1 MAAIVTNKFRLNNA
15 EQFYESFG
23 EANTSFYLFVG
34 RPQPW
39 TITTPFGG
47 GTDTAPPT
55 PLDNVDDEYMY
66 FRDMLAAKRIAA
78 ADIQYA
84 IPRHNWTSGTIY
96 DYYRGDYGAQWSST
110 ATDIV
115 KTENAGTN
123 LWASTT
129 LFYVLSSL
137 NNVYKCMRNSPGA
150 PTVGGGSAVASTVE
164 PTGTSNS
171 ELTTADGYVW
181 KYMYT
186 LTTTQITD
194 FLTADFMPV
203 ATNSTVS
210 GAAIDGAVR
219 NYRIMAG
226 GAGYTSGTYNAG
238 GSGETLR
245 GDGVLRG
252 GTAAKFTVIVA
263 GGVVTSVASDAAG
276 SKYTFADCA
285 INDISGIGTPS
296 TNAIVTPIIG
306 PSGGHGFNAV
316 DELGGFYI
324 MTNTTIAGTEGGG
337 DFVVDQ
343 DFRRVG
349 ILLNPYNYGSATVA
363 TASTLNALKSMTFS
377 GSPGTFLID
386 EVITGGT
393 SGAKGLVVAW
403 DSTTKILKYIQ
414 TQWTGVTTAGD
425 ETAFAAL
432 EVVTA
437 ASAATG
443 TIASLTNPEI
453 DYYSG
458 KGIYAEDRAPIS
470 RATDQTE
477 NIKLIVEF

>member
-1 MAAIVTNKFRLNNA
+1 MAAIVTNKFRLNNS
-15 EQFYESFG
+15 EQFYESFA
-23 EANTSFYLFVG
+23 EASTSFYLFVG

-39 TITTPFGG
+39 TSTTPFGG
-47 GTDTAPPT
+47 GTDIAPPT

-84 IPRHNWTSGTIY
+84 IPRHNWTTGTVY
-96 DYYRGDYGAQWSST
+96 DYYRGDYGAQWSAT
-110 ATDIV
+110 ASDIV
-115 KTENAGTN
+115 KTVNAGTN

-137 NNVYKCMRNSPGA
+137 NNVYKCMWNNSGA
-150 PTVGGGSAVASTVE
+150 TSTVE

-171 ELTTADGYVW
+171 ELTTADGYIW

-186 LTTTQITD
+186 LTTAQITD

-203 ATNSTVS
+203 ATNATVS
-210 GAAIDGAVR
+210 GAAVNGAVR
-219 NYRIMAG
+219 NYVIMAG
-226 GAGYTSGTYNAG
+226 GAGYTSGTY
-238 GSGETLR
+238 STQTLR
-245 GDGVLRG
+245 GDAVLRG
-252 GTAAKFTVIVA
+252 GTAATFTVIVT
-263 GGVVTSVASDAAG
+263 GGVVTSVTAVGAG
-276 SKYTFADCA
+276 TAPGYTFADCA
-285 INDISGIGTPS
+285 IDDISGIGTPS
-296 TNAIVTPIIG
+296 TSATVTPIIG
-306 PSGGHGFNAV
+306 PPGGHGYNAI
-316 DELGGFYI
+316 DELGGFYV
-324 MTNTTIAGTEGGG
+324 MTNTTISGTEGSG

-349 ILLNPYNYGSATVA
+349 IVLNPYNYGTTTIA
-363 TASTLNALKSMTFS
+363 TASTLNALKSMTFDAS
-377 GSPGTFLID
+377 PTPGTFVID
-386 EVITGGT
+386 EAITGGT

-403 DSTTKILKYIQ
+403 DGTTRILKYIQ

-425 ETAFAAL
+425 ETAFAVA
-432 EVVTA
+432 EVVTS
-437 ASAATG
+437 ASSQTG
-443 TIASLTNPEI
+443 TIDSLTNPEI

-458 KGIYAEDRAPIS
+458 KGIYVEDRAPIS

>member
-15 EQFYESFG
+15 EQFYESFS
-23 EANTSFYLFVG
+23 EASTSFYLFVG

-39 TITTPFGG
+39 TSTTPFGG
-47 GTDTAPPT
+47 GSDTAPPT
-55 PLDNVDDEYMY
+55 PLDNVDDEFMY

-84 IPRHNWTSGTIY
+84 IPRHNWTSGTTY

-115 KTENAGTN
+115 KTVNNGTN

-129 LFYVLSSL
+129 LFYVLSST
-137 NNVYKCMRNSPGA
+137 NNVYKCMWNDGA
-150 PTVGGGSAVASTVE
+150 TASTVE

-203 ATNSTVS
+203 TTNSTVS
-210 GAAIDGAVR
+210 AAAVNGAVR
-219 NYRIMAG
+219 HYKIERG
-226 GAGYTSGTYNAG
+226 GAGYTNGTFATQ
-238 GSGETLR
+238 TLR
-245 GDGVLRG
+245 GDGSSA
-252 GTAAKFTVIVA
+252 TFTVTVSGGAVTNVVA
-263 GGVVTSVASDAAG
+263 VAAG
-276 SKYTFADCA
+276 SNYTFADCM
-285 INDISGIGTPS
+285 IDNISGIGTPGTS
-296 TNAIVTPIIG
+296 AIVTPIIG
-306 PSGGHGFNAV
+306 PKGGHGYDAV
-316 DELGGFYI
+316 SELGGFYV
-324 MTNTTIAGTEGGG
+324 MTNTTISGTEGGG

-349 ILLNPYNYGSATVA
+349 IVLNPYNYGTTTIS

-377 GSPGTFLID
+377 GTPGTFLVD
-386 EVITGGT
+386 ENITGGT
-393 SGAKGLVVAW
+393 SGAKGKVASW
-403 DSTTKILKYIQ
+403 DATNKKLKYIQ

-425 ETAFAAL
+425 LTAFQSG
-432 EVVTA
+432 EVVT
-437 ASAATG
+437 SDSSATG
-443 TIASLTNPEI
+443 TISALTNPEI
-453 DYYSG
+453 EYSSG
-458 KGIYAEDRAPIS
+458 KGIYVEDRAPIS

>member
-1 MAAIVTNKFRLNNA
+1 MAAIVTNKFRLHNA
-15 EQFYESFG
+15 EQFYESFS
-23 EANTSFYLFVG
+23 EASTSYYLFVG

-39 TITTPFGG
+39 TATTPFGG
-47 GTDTAPPT
+47 GSDTQPPT

-66 FRDMLAAKRIAA
+66 FRDMQAAKRIATT
-78 ADIQYA
+78 DIQYA
-84 IPRHNWTSGTIY
+84 IPRHNWTTGTVY

-115 KTENAGTN
+115 KTVNAGIN

-129 LFYVLSSL
+129 LFYVLSST
-137 NNVYKCMRNSPGA
+137 NNVYKCMSNN
-150 PTVGGGSAVASTVE
+150 GGVASTVE
-164 PTGTSNS
+164 PSGTSNA
-171 ELTTADGYVW
+171 EYQTGDGYWW

-186 LTTTQITD
+186 LTTAQITD

-203 ATNSTVS
+203 VTDATVS
-210 GAAIDGAVR
+210 TAAIDGEIRQYKVMR
-219 NYRIMAG
+219 G
-226 GAGYTSGTYNAG
+226 GAGYTP
-238 GSGETLR
+238 GSYAATVG

-252 GTAAKFTVIVA
+252 GTAATASITVGA
-263 GGVVTSVASDAAG
+263 GGDVTACVVNAAG
-276 SKYTFADCA
+276 SKYTFGTVTMPAGAGSPSQDA
-285 INDISGIGTPS
+285 IITPL
-296 TNAIVTPIIG
+296 IG
-306 PSGGHGFNAV
+306 PPGGHGYNAV

-324 MTNTTIAGTEGGG
+324 MTNTTISGTEGSG

-349 ILLNPYNYGSATVA
+349 IVLNPYNYNTQVVA

-377 GSPGTFLID
+377 GTPGTFLPD
-386 EVITGGT
+386 EVITGSI
-393 SGAKGLVVAW
+393 SGAKGVVVSW

-414 TQWTGVTTAGD
+414 TQWTGVSATLPYS
-425 ETAFAAL
+425 EVAFVSTPIPD
-432 EVVTA
+432 VVT
-437 ASAATG
+437 STSNATG
-443 TIASLTNPEI
+443 TIASLTAPEI

-458 KGIYAEDRAPIS
+458 KGIYVEDRAPIS

>member
-15 EQFYESFG
+15 EQFYESFS
-23 EANTSFYLFVG
+23 EASTSFYLFVG

-39 TITTPFGG
+39 TSTTPFGG
-47 GTDTAPPT
+47 GSDSAPPT
-55 PLDNVDDEYMY
+55 PLDNVDDEFMY

-84 IPRHNWTSGTIY
+84 IPRHNWTSGTTY

-115 KTENAGTN
+115 KTVNNGTN

-129 LFYVLSSL
+129 LFYVLSSQ

-150 PTVGGGSAVASTVE
+150 PTVGGGSAIASTVE

-186 LTTTQITD
+186 LSTAQITD

-203 ATNSTVS
+203 QTNSTVS
-210 GAAIDGAVR
+210 AAAVNGAVR
-219 NYRIMAG
+219 HYRIMRG
-226 GAGYTSGTYNAG
+226 GAGYTNGTYATQ
-238 GSGETLR
+238 TLR
-245 GDGVLRG
+245 GDGSSA
-252 GTAAKFTVIVA
+252 TFTVIVS
-263 GGVVTSVASDAAG
+263 GGAVTSVAAVAAG
-276 SKYTFADCA
+276 QNYTFADCNIDA
-285 INDISGIGTPS
+285 ISGIGTPS
-296 TNAIVTPIIG
+296 TSAIVTPIIG
-306 PSGGHGFNAV
+306 PKGGHGYDAV
-316 DELGGFYI
+316 SELGGFYV
-324 MTNTTIAGTEGGG
+324 MTNTTISGTEGGG

-349 ILLNPYNYGSATVA
+349 IVLNPYNYGTTTIS

-377 GSPGTFLID
+377 GTPGTFLVD
-386 EVITGGT
+386 ENITGGT
-393 SGAKGLVVAW
+393 SGAKGKVVSW
-403 DSTTKILKYIQ
+403 DATTKILKYIQ
-414 TQWTGVTTAGD
+414 TQWTGVATTGD
-425 ETAFAAL
+425 LTAFATS
-432 EVVTA
+432 EVVT
-437 ASAATG
+437 SDSSATG

-453 DYYSG
+453 EYSSG
-458 KGIYAEDRAPIS
+458 KTIYAEDRAPIS

>member
-23 EANTSFYLFVG
+23 EASTSFYLFVG

-39 TITTPFGG
+39 TATTPFGG
-47 GTDTAPPT
+47 GSDSAPPT

-84 IPRHNWTSGTIY
+84 IPRHNWDTSQTTVY

-110 ATDIV
+110 ASDIV
-115 KTENAGTN
+115 KTVNNGTN

-129 LFYVLSSL
+129 LFYVLTDD
-137 NNVYKCMRNSPGA
+137 NNVYKCMWNN
-150 PTVGGGSAVASTVE
+150 GGVASTVK

-171 ELTTADGYVW
+171 ELSTADGYVW
-181 KYMYT
+181 KYMFT

-203 ATNSTVS
+203 ATNATVA
-210 GAAIDGAVR
+210 GAAVDGAVR
-219 NYRIMAG
+219 HYKVMRG
-226 GAGYTSGTYNAG
+226 GAGYTDGAHPGTL
-238 GSGETLR
+238 E
-245 GDGVLRG
+245 GDRAVRG
-252 GTAAKFTVIVA
+252 GTAATFTVNVT
-263 GGVVTSVASDAAG
+263 GGVVTSVVAVGAG
-276 SKYTFADCA
+276 SKYTFADCN
-285 INDISGIGTPS
+285 IDGVSGIGTPS
-296 TNAIVTPIIG
+296 TSAIVTPIIG
-306 PSGGHGFNAV
+306 PPGGHGSNAIN
-316 DELGGFYI
+316 ELGGFYI
-324 MTNTTIAGTEGGG
+324 MTNTTISGTEGGG

-349 ILLNPYNYGSATVA
+349 IVLNPYNYGTSTVA

-377 GSPGTFLID
+377 GTPGAFVAD
-386 EVITGGT
+386 EPISAP
-393 SGAKGLVVAW
+393 SGAAGICVSF

-414 TQWTGVTTAGD
+414 TQWTGVNAAGS
-425 ETAFAAL
+425 EVAFVASD
-432 EVVTA
+432 VVTGGT
-437 ASAATG
+437 SSATG

-453 DYYSG
+453 AYYTG
-458 KGIYAEDRAPIS
+458 NGIYVEDRAPIS

>member
-15 EQFYESFG
+15 EQFYESFS
-23 EANTSFYLFVG
+23 EASTSFYLFVG

-39 TITTPFGG
+39 TATTPFGG
-47 GTDTAPPT
+47 GTDSAPPT

-66 FRDMLAAKRIAA
+66 YRDMLAAKRIAA

-84 IPRHNWTSGTIY
+84 VPRHNWTSATVY

-115 KTENAGTN
+115 KTVNNGTN

-129 LFYVLSSL
+129 LFYVISSL
-137 NNVYKCMRNSPGA
+137 NNVYKCMWNNN
-150 PTVGGGSAVASTVE
+150 GGPSTVE
-164 PTGTSNS
+164 PTGTSNA
-171 ELTTADGYVW
+171 ELETADLYVW

-203 ATNSTVS
+203 QTNSTVS
-210 GAAIDGAVR
+210 AAAVDGAVR
-219 NYRIMAG
+219 HYKVERG
-226 GAGYTSGTYNAG
+226 GAGYTTGTYTAQ
-238 GSGETLR
+238 TLQ
-245 GDGVLRG
+245 GDSSIRG
-252 GTAAKFTVIVA
+252 GTAATFTVTVD
-263 GGVVTSVASDAAG
+263 GGVVTKVVMVNEG
-276 SKYTFADCA
+276 SKYTYADCNIDA
-285 INDISGIGTPS
+285 ISGIGTPS
-296 TNAIVTPIIG
+296 TSAIVTPIIG
-306 PSGGHGFNAV
+306 PPGGHGFNAV
-316 DELGGFYI
+316 NELGGFYV
-324 MTNTTIAGTEGGG
+324 MTNTTISGTEGSG

-349 ILLNPYNYGSATVA
+349 IVLNPYNYGTTTVA

-377 GSPGTFLID
+377 GTPGAFVAD
-386 EVITGGT
+386 EPISAP
-393 SGAKGLVVAW
+393 SGAAVKVVHF

-414 TQWTGVTTAGD
+414 TQWTGVNTAGS
-425 ETAFAAL
+425 EIAFAASD
-432 EVVTA
+432 VVTGGT
-437 ASAATG
+437 SSATG

-453 DYYSG
+453 AYYSG
-458 KGIYAEDRAPIS
+458 NGIYVEDRAPIS